1 MIKPLV
7 GVMMPVFNG
16 IETISKSLKSLKEQT
31 FENWICVIINDGST
45 DGTSNIL
52 QSIEDERFV
61 IINLEKNEGR
71 GMARHIAI
79 NKLIELNVKYICMLD
94 ADDCYYIDKLKWQV
108 DYMDINKDLSLVSAS
123 VGIIDSE
130 NNLTC
135 VVDSSFEDRSFFFN
149 KYKEY
154 RPVSFASSIFRASDL
169 NGISFDKKMKFAEDQ
184 DFLIRF
190 LLNKNYASI
199 SRVCYIYSRE
209 QSFSIDKYKRSL
221 SSELYTLKKIGLSP
235 LSIIKKRFFS
245 FFKFCIVSFMYFFG
259 AEQIYLSRIGRLPNN
274 QELKEFDIFKRVN

>member
-1 MIKPLV
+1 
-7 GVMMPVFNG
+7 
-16 IETISKSLKSLKEQT
+16 
-31 FENWICVIINDGST
+31 
-45 DGTSNIL
+45 
-52 QSIEDERFV
+52 
-61 IINLEKNEGR
+61 
-71 GMARHIAI
+71 
-79 NKLIELNVKYICMLD
+79 MLD

-154 RPVSFASSIFRASDL
+154 RPVSFASSIFRALDL